1 MFGADEDSTEVRIP
15 MITLND
21 LLDREGVEKID
32 LVSMDIEG
40 HEPKAFAGFDIERFA
55 PELLVVEGKNK
66 GVKEYLEEHG
76 YVQIERYKK
85 FDTVN
90 GYYERAKKVDP

>member
-1 MFGADEDSTEVRIP
+1 MP

-21 LLDREGVEKID
+21 LLDREGVTKVD

-55 PELLVVEGKNK
+55 PELLVVEGKNAW
-66 GVKEYLEEHG
+66 VKKYMTEHG
-76 YVQIERYKK
+76 YVQIERYKQ
-85 FDTVN
+85 FDKSN
-90 GYYERAKKVDP
+90 AYYERAKTVEP

>member
-1 MFGADEDSTEVRIP
+1 LFGGDEDPTEVRIP

-66 GVKEYLEEHG
+66 GVKEYLEDHG

-90 GYYERAKKVDP
+90 GYYERVKKVDP